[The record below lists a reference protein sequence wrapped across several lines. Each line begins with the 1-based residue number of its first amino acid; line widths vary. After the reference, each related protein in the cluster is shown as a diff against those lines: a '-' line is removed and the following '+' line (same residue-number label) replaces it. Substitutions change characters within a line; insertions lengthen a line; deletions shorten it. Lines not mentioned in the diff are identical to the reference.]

1 MDHAD
6 IFDRSTKNRDG
17 INGVRIG
24 IVTDNEDPK
33 DLGRVKLRFPWREAD
48 DESYWARI
56 ATQMSGKQYG
66 SYFLPEIDDE
76 VLVAFAG
83 GDVHQPFVI
92 GSLWNGNRKPPQ
104 KNSDG
109 NNDIREIVSRQGH
122 RVQFDDNSDD
132 GGHLK
137 IETKAGHTITL
148 DDADGK
154 EKVDIRDKSG
164 TNRIRLDS
172 SSDTVSIEAGDTL
185 ELSAKTIKLR
195 GDKNVDI
202 GATQSLDLS
211 SKSKASL
218 SSNGKLD
225 INSTMA
231 MAIEAGAIL
240 NIKGKMIFLN

>member
-17 INGVRIG
+17 IAGVRVG

-56 ATQMSGKQYG
+56 ATQMAGAEYG
-66 SYFLPEIDDE
+66 SYFLPEVDDE

-92 GSLWNGNRKPPQ
+92 GSLWNGTRKPPQ

-122 RVQFDDNSDD
+122 RLQFDDAEK
-132 GGHLK
+132 GGQLRL
-137 IETKAGHTITL
+137 ETKAGHVIEL
-148 DDADGK
+148 DDTDGD
-154 EKVDIRDKSG
+154 ETVDITDKSDN
-164 TNRIRLDS
+164 NRIRLDS
-172 SSDTVSIEAGDTL
+172 ASDTVSIEAGDTL
-185 ELSAKTIKLR
+185 ELNGTTIKLR
-195 GDKNVDI
+195 GKTVDI
-202 GATQSLDLS
+202 GAKQSLKLS
-211 SKSKASL
+211 SKSKTRL

-225 INSTMA
+225 ISSTMA
-231 MAIEAGAIL
+231 MGIEAGAIL

>member
-17 INGVRIG
+17 IAGVRVG

-56 ATQMSGKQYG
+56 ATQMSGNQYG
-66 SYFLPEIDDE
+66 SYFLPEVDDE

-109 NNDIREIVSRQGH
+109 NNDVREIVSRQGH
-122 RVQFDDNSDD
+122 RLQFDDGEK
-132 GGHLK
+132 GGHLRL
-137 IETKAGHTITL
+137 ETKGGHVIEL
-148 DDADGK
+148 DDSDGK
-154 EKVDIRDKSG
+154 ENVEISDKSG
-164 TNRIRLDS
+164 NNRIRLDS

-195 GDKNVDI
+195 GDKKVDI
-202 GATQSLDLS
+202 GAKQALKLS
-211 SKSKASL
+211 SKSKTSL
-218 SSNGKLD
+218 TSNGKLD
-225 INSTMA
+225 IKSTMA
-231 MAIEAGAIL
+231 MGIEAGAIL

>member
-17 INGVRIG
+17 ISGVRIG

-33 DLGRVKLRFPWREAD
+33 DMGRVKLRFPWREAD

-56 ATQMSGKQYG
+56 ATEMSGKKYG

-92 GSLWNGNRKPPQ
+92 GSLWNGKRKPPQ
-104 KNSDG
+104 KNSKG

-122 RVQFDDNSDD
+122 RVQFDDNSD

-148 DDADGK
+148 DDKSGK
-154 EKVDIRDKSG
+154 EKVDITDKSG
-164 TNRIRLDS
+164 KNRIQLDS
-172 SSDTVSIEAGDTL
+172 ASNTVSIEAGDTL
-185 ELSAKTIKLR
+185 DLSAKTIKLR
-195 GDKNVDI
+195 GNKVDV
-202 GATQSLDLS
+202 GATQSLKLS
-211 SKSKASL
+211 SKSTASL
-218 SSNGKLD
+218 SSKGKLD

>member
-17 INGVRIG
+17 ISGVRIG

-56 ATQMSGKQYG
+56 ATEMSGKQYG
-66 SYFLPEIDDE
+66 SYFLPEINDE

-122 RVQFDDNSDD
+122 RVQFDDGDD
-132 GGHLK
+132 GGQLT

-148 DDADGK
+148 NDADGK
-154 EKVDIRDKSG
+154 EKVEIADKSG
-164 TNRIRLDS
+164 KNRIRLDS
-172 SSDTVSIEAGDTL
+172 SSDTVSIEAADTL
-185 ELSAKTIKLR
+185 ELGAKTIKLR
-195 GDKNVDI
+195 GDKTVDI
-202 GATQSLDLS
+202 GAKQSLDLS

-218 SSNGKLD
+218 TSKGKLD

>member
-17 INGVRIG
+17 ISGVRIG

-56 ATQMSGKQYG
+56 ATQMSGKEYG
-66 SYFLPEIDDE
+66 SYFLPEVDDE

-83 GDVHQPFVI
+83 GDVHKPFVI
-92 GSLWNGNRKPPQ
+92 GSLWNGKRKPPQ

-122 RVQFDDNSDD
+122 RVQFDDDKK
-132 GGHLK
+132 GGQLRL
-137 IETKAGHTITL
+137 ETKAGHTIVL
-148 DDADGK
+148 DDSDGK
-154 EKVDIRDKSG
+154 EKVDIEDKSG
-164 TNRIRLDS
+164 KNRIRLDS
-172 SSDTVSIEAGDTL
+172 SSDTVSIEAADTL
-185 ELSAKTIKLR
+185 ELSGKKLKLR
-195 GDKNVDI
+195 GNTVDI

-218 SSNGKLD
+218 TSKGKLD